1 MVCSHTQLTRGFSK
15 IVVSV
20 GALIVFLFSV
30 KPAKAAQ
37 TLLRV
42 EIPPQVIVNVKG
54 QTIMTIYSNLGRL
67 PNVKE
72 IIWKDQGQVIAADDS
87 LIQKFFAL
95 SVTLDWQKV
104 GTVYKHQTILEKIVS
119 LLS

>member
-1 MVCSHTQLTRGFSK
+1 MT
-15 IVVSV
+15 
-20 GALIVFLFSV
+20 VFLFSV

-42 EIPPQVIVNVKG
+42 EIPPQVIVNIEG
-54 QTIMTIYSNLGRL
+54 QTVTTIYSNLGRL

-72 IIWKDQGQVIAADDS
+72 IIWRDQGRVIAADDS
-87 LIQKFFAL
+87 LIQKFFTL

-104 GTVYKHQTILEKIVS
+104 GIIYKHQTILEKIVS